1 MTQAAAPAILS
12 TEGMRA
18 ADAAAI
24 ASGIASTTLMEAAGR
39 GVAEAVAD
47 RFGPCPVL
55 VLCGPG
61 NNGGDGF
68 VAARHLRQL
77 GWRDVRVALL
87 GEDSALRGDAAW
99 ARSGWSGPVL
109 PWPAAP
115 DPDVGLV
122 IDAVFGTGLAR
133 AVPGPVRAL
142 LEAAAYLPRVCV
154 DVPSGMTGD
163 GSLFHAPWLADL
175 PPAALT
181 VTFHARKPAH
191 VLAAPAA
198 LCGAVVVQPIGI
210 PPQLVPA
217 DWLEANTPDLW
228 RHLYPW
234 PGVRSHKH
242 VRGRL
247 AVFCGPRHATGAAR
261 LAARAGARIGA
272 GWTALLATPQA
283 ADIVAAHET
292 SLVIE
297 VLRGAGLPEGFA
309 DRYGAGVFGPAA
321 GLDGAA
327 AARLAALLETPVPLV
342 LDADALTLL
351 ARDEAL
357 RARLTARAAAT
368 ILTPHDGEFARLVA
382 DRQPREVRAC
392 HLASTRAAARELGCI
407 VVRKG
412 ATTVIAAPDGRTRI
426 NSHASPWLAT
436 AGTGDVLAGLI
447 GGLLAQ
453 GLDAFEAASM
463 AVWLHGDAGLRAGP
477 GLLAEDLERQIPAVL
492 AGLGGLHTT
501 AVQPGAS

>member
-47 RFGPCPVL
+47 RFAPCPVL

-68 VAARHLRQL
+68 VAARHLQQL

-87 GEDSALRGDAAW
+87 GDEGALRGDAAW
-99 ARSGWSGPVL
+99 ARGRWGGAVL

-115 DPDVGLV
+115 DADVALV

-133 AVPGPVRAL
+133 AVPSAVRSLFEVSAH
-142 LEAAAYLPRVCV
+142 LPRVCV
-154 DVPSGMTGD
+154 DVPSGLTGD
-163 GSLFHAPWLADL
+163 SSLFHAPWLTDL

-181 VTFHARKPAH
+181 VTFHTRKPAH
-191 VLAAPAA
+191 VLAASAA
-198 LCGAVVVQPIGI
+198 LCGEILVKPIGI

-234 PGVRSHKH
+234 PGARSQKH
-242 VRGRL
+242 ARGRL

-297 VLRGAGLPEGFA
+297 VLRAAGLPEGFA
-309 DRYGAGVFGPAA
+309 ARYGAAVFGPAV
-321 GLDGAA
+321 GLDASA
-327 AARLAALLETPVPLV
+327 AARLAALLATAMPLV
-342 LDADALTLL
+342 LDADALTLV

-357 RARLTARAAAT
+357 RAQLSSRQGTT
-368 ILTPHDGEFARLVA
+368 ILTPHDGEYARLIGT
-382 DRQPREVRAC
+382 RQAPELQAC
-392 HLASTRAAARELGCI
+392 HLASTRAAAQALGCI
-407 VVRKG
+407 IVRKG
-412 ATTVIAAPDGRTRI
+412 AATVIAAPDGRARI
-426 NSHASPWLAT
+426 NTHASPWLAT

-453 GLDAFEAASM
+453 GLDGFEAASM

-477 GLLAEDLERQIPAVL
+477 GLLAEDLERTLPACLADLATSIPS
-492 AGLGGLHTT
+492 
-501 AVQPGAS
+501 PRRS

>member
-1 MTQAAAPAILS
+1 MTDPAPTLLS
-12 TEGMRA
+12 TDGMKA

-68 VAARHLRQL
+68 VAARHLQQL
-77 GWRDVRVALL
+77 GWRTVQVALL
-87 GEDSALRGDAAW
+87 GDEAALRGDAAW
-99 ARSGWSGPVL
+99 ARGGWSGPVL

-115 DPDVGLV
+115 DAGVGLV

-133 AVPGPVRAL
+133 AVPDAVRAL
-142 LEAAAYLPRVCV
+142 LQACAHLPRVCV

-198 LCGAVVVQPIGI
+198 LCGQIVVTPIGI

-217 DWLEANTPDLW
+217 DWLEANGPQLW

-234 PGVRSHKH
+234 PGARSHKH
-242 VRGRL
+242 ARGRL

-297 VLRGAGLPEGFA
+297 PLREPGLPEGFA
-309 DRYGAGVFGPAA
+309 DRYRAAVFGPAV
-321 GLDGAA
+321 GLDEAA

-351 ARDEAL
+351 ARDETL

-368 ILTPHDGEFARLVA
+368 ILTPHDGEFARLTG
-382 DRQPREVRAC
+382 DRQDPQTRAC
-392 HLASTRAAARELGCI
+392 HLTATRAAARELGCI

-412 ATTVIAAPDGRTRI
+412 AATVIAAPDGRTRI
-426 NSHASPWLAT
+426 NTHASPWLAT
-436 AGTGDVLAGLI
+436 AGTGDVLAGLT

-477 GLLAEDLERQIPAVL
+477 GLLAEDLEGHLPAVL

-501 AVQPGAS
+501 AVQPGAT